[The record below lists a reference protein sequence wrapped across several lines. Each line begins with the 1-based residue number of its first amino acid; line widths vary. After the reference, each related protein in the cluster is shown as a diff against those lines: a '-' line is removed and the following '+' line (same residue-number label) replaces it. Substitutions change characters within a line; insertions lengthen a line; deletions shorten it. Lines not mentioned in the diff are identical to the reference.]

1 MDCRSVEERL
11 PLYLC
16 DELAEAER
24 AELDAHLAGCAACA
38 GSLAEMRRLHGALES
53 RPKLEP
59 SPDLLARCRLDLDKA
74 LDHET
79 TGWRALI
86 RSGFGLWP
94 IGATFR
100 VSTALAVLLVG
111 FSTGWAVR
119 QQTTP
124 QPAPRAAE
132 VNPWMGADL
141 SGLRISGISR
151 VTPDPQTGAVHITMD
166 AERRLT
172 LEGSVDDPRIQQ
184 VLLYAVKNYE
194 NPGIRHDTLEILR
207 ARSTDPVI
215 REALLYALR
224 HDPNDGVRLE
234 ALQAVRELA
243 WSPGVRAAILEA
255 LQKDAN
261 PGVRVAAINA
271 LVEHADEDVLP
282 ALQEVAKLDSNPYVR
297 MKCANAVRDLARG
310 EF

>member
-1 MDCRSVEERL
+1 MDCRNAEERL
-11 PLYLC
+11 PLYLY

-24 AELDAHLAGCAACA
+24 AELDAHLAACAACA
-38 GSLAEMRRLHGALES
+38 GALAELRRLHGALES
-53 RPKLEP
+53 RPRLEP
-59 SPDLLARCRLDLDKA
+59 SPDLLARCRLDFDEA
-74 LDHET
+74 LDRET

-111 FSTGWAVR
+111 FSMGWAVR
-119 QQTTP
+119 QQTAP
-124 QPAPRAAE
+124 LRSPRAANI
-132 VNPWMGADL
+132 NPWMGADL

-151 VTPDPQTGAVHITMD
+151 VTPDPQTGMVHITMD
-166 AERRLT
+166 AERRLI

-194 NPGIRHDTLEILR
+194 NPGIRHDTLEVLR
-207 ARSTDPVI
+207 SRSTDPAI

-234 ALQAVRELA
+234 ALQSIRELA
-243 WSPGVRAAILEA
+243 WSPEVRAAILEA
-255 LQKDAN
+255 LQKDTN
-261 PGVRVAAINA
+261 PGVRITAINV
-271 LVEHADEDVLP
+271 LLEHADEAVMP
-282 ALQEVAKLDSNPYVR
+282 ALQEVAKRDSNPYVR
-297 MKCANAVRDLARG
+297 MRCANAVRELSRG

>member
-11 PLYLC
+11 PLYLYE
-16 DELAEAER
+16 ELAEAER
-24 AELDAHLAGCAACA
+24 AELDAHLAACPACA
-38 GSLAEMRRLHGALES
+38 GALAELRRLHGALET

-59 SPDLLARCRLDLDKA
+59 SPDLLARCRLDLDEA
-74 LDHET
+74 LDRET
-79 TGWRALI
+79 TGWRALV

-111 FSTGWAVR
+111 FSMGWAVR
-119 QQTTP
+119 QQTAP
-124 QPAPRAAE
+124 QPAPRAADTQ
-132 VNPWMGADL
+132 PWIGADL
-141 SGLRISGISR
+141 TGLRISGISR
-151 VTPDPQTGAVHITMD
+151 VSPDPNTGVVQITMD

-184 VLLYAVKNYE
+184 VLLYAVKNYD

-207 ARSTDPVI
+207 SRSTDPAI

-243 WSPGVRAAILEA
+243 WSPEVRAALLAA
-255 LQKDAN
+255 LQKDTN
-261 PGVRVAAINA
+261 PGVRVAAINV
-271 LVEHADEDVLP
+271 LLEHAHEEVLP
-282 ALQEVAKLDSNPYVR
+282 ALQAVAEQDSNPYVR
-297 MKCANAVRDLARG
+297 MKCANAVRELARG
-310 EF
+310 DF

>member
-11 PLYLC
+11 PLYLYE
-16 DELAEAER
+16 ELAEAER
-24 AELDAHLAGCAACA
+24 AELDAHLAACTACA
-38 GSLAEMRRLHGALES
+38 RSLGELRRLHGALES

-59 SPDLLARCRLDLDKA
+59 SPDLLARCRLDFDEA
-74 LDHET
+74 LDRET

-111 FSTGWAVR
+111 FSMGWAVR
-119 QQTTP
+119 QQTAP
-124 QPAPRAAE
+124 QPSPRAANI
-132 VNPWMGADL
+132 NPWMGADL

-151 VTPDPQTGAVHITMD
+151 VTPDPQTGMVHITMD

-194 NPGIRHDTLEILR
+194 NPGIRHDTLEALR
-207 ARSTDPVI
+207 GRSTDPAI

-234 ALQAVRELA
+234 ALQSIRELA
-243 WSPGVRAAILEA
+243 WSPEVRAAILEA
-255 LQKDAN
+255 LQKDTN
-261 PGVRVAAINA
+261 PGIRITAINV
-271 LVEHADEDVLP
+271 LLQHADEAVLP
-282 ALQEVAKLDSNPYVR
+282 ALREVARQDSNPYVR
-297 MKCANAVRDLARG
+297 MKCANAVRDLTRG

>member
-11 PLYLC
+11 PLYLYQ
-16 DELAEAER
+16 ELAEAER

-38 GSLAEMRRLHGALES
+38 GSLEELRRLHGALEA

-59 SPDLLARCRLDLDKA
+59 SPELLVRCRFDLDEA
-74 LDHET
+74 LDREA
-79 TGWRALI
+79 TGWRALV

-94 IGATFR
+94 VGATFR

-111 FSTGWAVR
+111 FSMGWAVR
-119 QQTTP
+119 QQTAP
-124 QPAPRAAE
+124 QPAPLAVE
-132 VNPWMGADL
+132 SNPWIGADL

-166 AERRLT
+166 AERRMT
-172 LEGSVDDPRIQQ
+172 LEGSLDDPRIQQ
-184 VLLYAVKNYE
+184 VLLYAVKNYD

-207 ARSTDPVI
+207 ARSTDPAI
-215 REALLYALR
+215 REVLLYALR

-243 WSPGVRAAILEA
+243 WSPEVRAVILEA
-255 LQKDAN
+255 LQKDSN
-261 PGVRVAAINA
+261 PGVRVAAINV
-271 LVEHADEDVLP
+271 LLEHADEEVLP
-282 ALQEVAKLDSNPYVR
+282 ALREVARQDSNPYVR
-297 MKCANAVRDLARG
+297 MKCANAVRDLARAD
-310 EF
+310 F

>member
-11 PLYLC
+11 PLYLYE
-16 DELAEAER
+16 ELAEPER
-24 AELDAHLAGCAACA
+24 AELDAHLAACTA
-38 GSLAEMRRLHGALES
+38 CTGSLDELRRLHGALES

-59 SPDLLARCRLDLDKA
+59 SPDLLARCRLDFDEA
-74 LDHET
+74 LDRET

-94 IGATFR
+94 TGATFR
-100 VSTALAVLLVG
+100 VSTSLAVLLVG
-111 FSTGWAVR
+111 FSMGWAVR
-119 QQTTP
+119 QQAAP
-124 QPAPRAAE
+124 QPAPRAADI
-132 VNPWMGADL
+132 NPWMGADL

-151 VTPDPQTGAVHITMD
+151 VTPDPQTGMVHITMD

-194 NPGIRHDTLEILR
+194 NPGIRHDTLEALR
-207 ARSTDPVI
+207 GRSTDPAI

-234 ALQAVRELA
+234 ALQSIRELA
-243 WSPGVRAAILEA
+243 WNPEVRATILEA
-255 LQKDAN
+255 LQKDTN
-261 PGVRVAAINA
+261 PGIRITAINV
-271 LVEHADEDVLP
+271 LLEHADETVMP
-282 ALQEVAKLDSNPYVR
+282 ALQEVAKRDSNPYVR

>member
-11 PLYLC
+11 PLYLYE
-16 DELAEAER
+16 ELAEAER
-24 AELDAHLAGCAACA
+24 AELDAHLAACTACA
-38 GSLAEMRRLHGALES
+38 RSLGELRRLHGALES
-53 RPKLEP
+53 RPKLDP
-59 SPDLLARCRLDLDKA
+59 SPDLLARCRLDFDEA
-74 LDHET
+74 LDRET

-94 IGATFR
+94 IGAAFR

-111 FSTGWAVR
+111 FSMGWTVR
-119 QQTTP
+119 PQTAP
-124 QPAPRAAE
+124 QPSPRAAAI
-132 VNPWMGADL
+132 NPWMGADL

-151 VTPDPQTGAVHITMD
+151 VTPDPQTGMVHITMD

-194 NPGIRHDTLEILR
+194 NPGIRHDTLEALR
-207 ARSTDPVI
+207 GRSTDPAI

-234 ALQAVRELA
+234 ALQSIRELA
-243 WSPGVRAAILEA
+243 WSPEVRATILEA
-255 LQKDAN
+255 LQKDTN
-261 PGVRVAAINA
+261 PGIRITAINV
-271 LVEHADEDVLP
+271 LLEHADQAVLP
-282 ALQEVAKLDSNPYVR
+282 ALREVARQDSNPYVR